1 MDDKQIIELFFNRD
15 EAALS
20 ETQEKYGKYC
30 LKIAGNILEDVEDS
44 KECVNDAL
52 VTVWNKIPPLMPASL
67 KAFLGKIVR
76 DISLSKYRENHA
88 KKRYNAMTVMLEELE
103 ECIPSGINIEDQ
115 TEKRELI
122 GLIDDYLEGIK
133 TVDRV
138 LFVRRYYF
146 GEAVNDLAEEFGFSE
161 NKVSQRLLKI
171 RRKLKTFV
179 ENGGYEL

>member
-44 KECVNDAL
+44 KECVNDTW
-52 VTVWNKIPPLMPASL
+52 VTAWNRIPPLKPVSL

-138 LFVRRYYF
+138 LFVRSIISGNRLTIWQKNSDF
-146 GEAVNDLAEEFGFSE
+146 PKTKCHRGF
-161 NKVSQRLLKI
+161 
-171 RRKLKTFV
+171 
-179 ENGGYEL
+179 

>member
-1 MDDKQIIELFFNRD
+1 MDDRQIIELFFNRD

-44 KECVNDAL
+44 KECVNDTW
-52 VTVWNKIPPLMPASL
+52 VTAWNRIPPIKPVSL
-67 KAFLGKIVR
+67 KAFLGKVVR

-146 GEAVNDLAEEFGFSE
+146 GEPVNDLAEEFGFSE

-179 ENGGYEL
+179 EDSVK

>member
-44 KECVNDAL
+44 KECVNDTW
-52 VTVWNKIPPLMPASL
+52 VTAWNRIPPLKPVSL

-88 KKRYNAMTVMLEELE
+88 GKRYNAMTVMLDELE
-103 ECIPSGINIEDQ
+103 DCIPSGINIEDQ
-115 TEKRELI
+115 AEKRELI
-122 GLIDDYLEGIK
+122 GMVNDYLEGIK
-133 TVDRV
+133 TEDRV

-146 GEAVNDLAEEFGFSE
+146 GESVKALSEEYGCSE
-161 NKVSQRLLKI
+161 NRMTQKLLKI
-171 RRKLKTFV
+171 RKKLKTFV
-179 ENGGYEL
+179 EKGGYEL

>member
-1 MDDKQIIELFFNRD
+1 MDDKQIIELFFKRD

-44 KECVNDAL
+44 KECVNDTW
-52 VTVWNKIPPLMPASL
+52 VTAWNKIPPLVPVSL

-88 KKRYNAMTVMLEELE
+88 GKRYNAMTVMLDELE
-103 ECIPSGINIEDQ
+103 DCIPSGINIEDQ
-115 TEKRELI
+115 AEKRELI
-122 GLIDDYLEGIK
+122 GMVNDYLEGIK
-133 TVDRV
+133 TEDRV

-146 GEAVNDLAEEFGFSE
+146 GESVKALSEEYGCSE
-161 NKVSQRLLKI
+161 NRMTQKLLKL
-171 RRKLKTFV
+171 RRKLKAFV
-179 ENGGYEL
+179 KKGGYEL

>member
-1 MDDKQIIELFFNRD
+1 MDDRQIIELFFNRD

-20 ETQEKYGKYC
+20 ETQEKYEKYC

-44 KECVNDAL
+44 KECVNDTW
-52 VTVWNKIPPLMPASL
+52 VTAWNRIPPLKPVSL
-67 KAFLGKIVR
+67 KAFLGKVVR

-122 GLIDDYLEGIK
+122 GMVNDYLEGIK

-146 GEAVNDLAEEFGFSE
+146 GEPVNDLSEEFGLSE

-171 RRKLKTFV
+171 RRKLKTYV

>member
-1 MDDKQIIELFFNRD
+1 MDDKQIIELFFKRD

-44 KECVNDAL
+44 KECFNDTLIMA
-52 VTVWNKIPPLMPASL
+52 WNKIPPLVPVSL

-88 KKRYNAMTVMLEELE
+88 GKRYNAMTVMLDELE
-103 ECIPSGINIEDQ
+103 DCIPSGINIEDQ
-115 TEKRELI
+115 AERRELI
-122 GLIDDYLEGIK
+122 GMVNDYLEGIK
-133 TVDRV
+133 TEDRV

-146 GEAVNDLAEEFGFSE
+146 GESVKALSEEYGCSE
-161 NKVSQRLLKI
+161 NRMTQKLLKL
-171 RRKLKTFV
+171 RRKLKAFV
-179 ENGGYEL
+179 KKGGYEL